1 MSSSQIDSMQTTP
14 SQYPSLRARLA
25 AVLIVLAALFAV
37 ALSTI
42 LYINFS
48 QELNKSLRHRL
59 ENITTLAGLQQDGD
73 TLLKIQTAHDRYFEQ
88 INQQNLKIKRADS
101 DLIFVYTMRKDEQ
114 GIYFVVDAGLLGEP
128 DISAFGERY
137 LEPGPLL
144 VEKFDSLNGTQLEP
158 DFYTD
163 EYGTFLSGY
172 TPIFTSNGKRVG
184 ILGVDISANTILSQR
199 REFLVRLIIIFLSAL
214 PFLVIAGIIA
224 ASYLAGP
231 MIGIRDAARRISKGE
246 LTFRITKIPHT
257 RELAELAT
265 DLNAMTAN
273 LSSLINALEQRVA
286 ERTAE
291 ISRKADQLRAAS
303 FIARQTAE
311 VQDLASLLKN
321 ITTLVTDQFGFYHT
335 GIFLIN
341 ETGSEVILQ
350 AASSEGGQRLVES
363 GHSLPVGTQSIIGS
377 VAVQKKPR
385 IALDVGLDRV
395 FFNNPDLPM
404 TRSEIALPL
413 LVRNKVLGVLDIQ
426 SDRPQAFSTED
437 MDVLETLANQVAVA
451 IDNAQLLVESQAAFR
466 QLEALTTLRTR
477 EIWGQKLQEKDRVF
491 TYTPLGL
498 RAEKLSSDGGNEV
511 TLPITL
517 RGQKIGKI
525 SVARKSDPEWKK
537 VDEDLIAEVASEV
550 GLAVDNI
557 RLLEE
562 ATQKAKQERVIG
574 EMAFRFSQAL
584 DIDSLLQ
591 TATRE
596 LGQLP
601 GVEEATVFIGDISDQ
616 DKGKASMNRKSKS
629 GRRGDS

>member
-1 MSSSQIDSMQTTP
+1 METNS

-25 AVLIVLAALFAV
+25 AVLILLAALFAV
-37 ALSTI
+37 VLSTI

-48 QELNKSLRHRL
+48 RELNKSLRHRL

-73 TLLKIQTAHDRYFEQ
+73 TLLKVQSAHDQYFEK
-88 INQQNLKIKRADS
+88 INRQNLRIKRADS
-101 DLIFVYTMRKDEQ
+101 DLVFVYTMRKDEQ
-114 GIYFVVDAGLLGEP
+114 GIYFVVDAGLPGEP
-128 DISAFGERY
+128 DISEFGERY
-137 LEPGPLL
+137 LKPGPLL
-144 VEKFDSLNGTQLEP
+144 VEKFDSLDGTMLEP

-172 TPIFTSNGKRVG
+172 TPIFTSDGKRVG
-184 ILGVDISANTILSQR
+184 VLGVDISADIIRAQER
-199 REFLVRLIIIFLSAL
+199 AYLVRLIIILFSTLL
-214 PFLVIAGIIA
+214 LLVIAGIISA
-224 ASYLAGP
+224 TYLAEP
-231 MIGIRDAARRISKGE
+231 IIGIRDAARRISKGE
-246 LTFRITKIPHT
+246 LAFRITKIPHT

-265 DLNAMTAN
+265 DLNAMTVN

-291 ISRKADQLRAAS
+291 ISRKVDHLRAAS
-303 FIARQTAE
+303 YIARQTAE
-311 VQDLASLLKN
+311 VQDLASLLN
-321 ITTLVTDQFGFYHT
+321 TVATLITDQFGFYHT

-350 AASSEGGQRLVES
+350 AASSQGGQRMIER
-363 GHSLPVGTQSIIGS
+363 GHSVSVGTQGIVGY
-377 VAVQKKPR
+377 AAAQKTPR
-385 IALDVGLDRV
+385 IALDVGLDAV

-413 LVRNKVLGVLDIQ
+413 LVRNKVLGILDIQ
-426 SDRPQAFSTED
+426 SDKPQAFSTD
-437 MDVLETLANQVAVA
+437 DIDVLETLANQVAVA
-451 IDNAQLLVESQAAFR
+451 IDNARLLDESQATFM

-477 EIWGQKLQEKDRVF
+477 ETWHQKLQEKERAF

-498 RAEKLSSDGGNEV
+498 RAEKSAGDDDHAV
-511 TLPITL
+511 TVPIIL

-525 SVARKSDPEWKK
+525 SVARKNDAEWKK
-537 VDEDLIAEVASEV
+537 VDEDLIAEVASQV

-562 ATQKAKQERVIG
+562 ATQRARQEQIVG

-601 GVEEATVFIGDISDQ
+601 GVEEATVFIGEISDQ
-616 DKGKASMNRKSKS
+616 EKVASSINRKSKG
-629 GRRGDS
+629 GRRSDS

>member
-1 MSSSQIDSMQTTP
+1 METNSSR
-14 SQYPSLRARLA
+14 YPPLRARLA
-25 AVLIVLAALFAV
+25 AVLILLAALFAV
-37 ALSTI
+37 GLSTI

-48 QELNKSLRHRL
+48 RELNNSLRHRL

-73 TLLKIQTAHDRYFEQ
+73 TLLQVQSAHDPYFEK
-88 INQQNLKIKRADS
+88 INQQNLRIKKADS

-114 GIYFVVDAGLLGEP
+114 GIYFVVDAGLPGEP
-128 DISAFGERY
+128 DISEFRERY

-144 VEKFDSLNGTQLEP
+144 VEKFDSLNGTMLEP

-172 TPIFTSNGKRVG
+172 TPIFTSDGKRVG
-184 ILGVDISANTILSQR
+184 VLGVDISANTILAQQR
-199 REFLVRLIIIFLSAL
+199 EYLVRLIVILLSAL
-214 PFLVIAGIIA
+214 LLLVIAGIIFA
-224 ASYLAGP
+224 AYLAGP
-231 MIGIRDAARRISKGE
+231 IVGIRDAARRISKGE

-273 LSSLINALEQRVA
+273 LSDLINALEQRVA

-291 ISRKADQLRAAS
+291 ISRKADHLRAAS
-303 FIARQTAE
+303 YIARQTAE
-311 VQDLASLLKN
+311 VQDLVSLLNTLAK
-321 ITTLVTDQFGFYHT
+321 LVTDQFGFYHT

-341 ETGSEVILQ
+341 ETGTEVILQ
-350 AASSEGGQRLVES
+350 AASSEGGRRMIER
-363 GHSLPVGTQSIIGS
+363 GYSLSVGTRDIVGY
-377 VAVQKKPR
+377 VAAQKKSR
-385 IALDVGLDRV
+385 IALDVGPDAV
-395 FFNNPDLPM
+395 SFNNPDLPM

-413 LVRNKVLGVLDIQ
+413 LVRNKVLGILDIQ
-426 SDRPQAFSTED
+426 SDKPQAFSTED
-437 MDVLETLANQVAVA
+437 MDVLETLAAQVAVA
-451 IDNAQLLVESQAAFR
+451 IENTRLIDESQAAFT
-466 QLEALTTLRTR
+466 QLEALTTLRSR
-477 EIWGQKLQEKDRVF
+477 EVWRQKLQEKERVF

-498 RAEKLSSDGGNEV
+498 RAEKSTSDGDNEV
-511 TLPITL
+511 IVPITL

-525 SVARKSDPEWKK
+525 SVARKNDTEWKK
-537 VDEDLIAEVASEV
+537 VDEDLIAEVASQV

-562 ATQKAKQERVIG
+562 ATQRAKQEQIVG

-601 GVEEATVFIGDISDQ
+601 GVEEATVFIGEISDQ
-616 DKGKASMNRKSKS
+616 DKATTSMNRNSEG

>member
-1 MSSSQIDSMQTTP
+1 METNSSR
-14 SQYPSLRARLA
+14 YPSLRTRLA
-25 AVLIVLAALFAV
+25 AVLIILAALFAV
-37 ALSTI
+37 VLSTI

-73 TLLKIQTAHDRYFEQ
+73 TLLKVETAHDQYFEK

-114 GIYFVVDAGLLGEP
+114 GIYFVVDAGLPGEP
-128 DISAFGERY
+128 DISEFGERY

-144 VEKFDSLNGTQLEP
+144 VEKFDSLNGTMLEP

-172 TPIFTSNGKRVG
+172 TPIFTSDGKQAGV
-184 ILGVDISANTILSQR
+184 LGVDISANTILTQER
-199 REFLVRLIIIFLSAL
+199 QYLIRLIILFLSAL
-214 PFLVIAGIIA
+214 PLLIIAGIISA
-224 ASYLAGP
+224 TYLARP
-231 MIGIRDAARRISKGE
+231 IIGIQDAARRISKGE
-246 LTFRITKIPHT
+246 LTFRITKIPRT

-265 DLNAMTAN
+265 DLNAMSAN
-273 LSSLINALEQRVA
+273 LSGLINALEQRVT

-291 ISRKADQLRAAS
+291 ISRKADHLRAAS
-303 FIARQTAE
+303 YIARQTAE
-311 VQDLASLLKN
+311 VQDLASLLN
-321 ITTLVTDQFGFYHT
+321 TVAALVTDQFAFYHT

-341 ETGSEVILQ
+341 ETGSEAVLQ
-350 AASSEGGQRLVES
+350 AASSEGGQRMIERRY
-363 GHSLPVGTQSIIGS
+363 SLSVGSQGIVGY
-377 VAVQKKPR
+377 VATQKKPR
-385 IALDVGLDRV
+385 IALDVGLDAV

-413 LVRNKVLGVLDIQ
+413 LVRNKILGILDIQ
-426 SDRPQAFSTED
+426 SDKPQAFSSED
-437 MDVLETLANQVAVA
+437 IEVLETLANQVAVA
-451 IDNAQLLVESQAAFR
+451 IDNARLLDESQATFM
-466 QLEALTTLRTR
+466 QLEALTTLRTH
-477 EIWGQKLQEKDRVF
+477 EVWGQKLREKERVF

-498 RAEKLSSDGGNEV
+498 RAEKISSDDGNEV
-511 TLPITL
+511 IVPITL

-525 SVARKSDPEWKK
+525 SVARKSDAEWKK
-537 VDEDLIAEVASEV
+537 VDEDLMAEVASQV

-562 ATQKAKQERVIG
+562 ATQRAKQEQIVG

-601 GVEEATVFIGDISDQ
+601 GVEEATVFIGEISDQ
-616 DKGKASMNRKSKS
+616 DKATTSMNRKIKG
-629 GRRGDS
+629 GRRVDP

>member
-1 MSSSQIDSMQTTP
+1 MSLSQIDSMQTN
-14 SQYPSLRARLA
+14 SSHYPSLRARLA

-37 ALSTI
+37 GLSTI
-42 LYINFS
+42 LYINFR

-73 TLLKIQTAHDRYFEQ
+73 TLLKVQTAHDQYFEK
-88 INQQNLKIKRADS
+88 INQQNLRIKKADS

-114 GIYFVVDAGLLGEP
+114 GIYFVVDAGLPGEA
-128 DISAFGERY
+128 DISEFGERY

-144 VEKFDSLNGTQLEP
+144 VEKFDSLNGTMLEP
-158 DFYTD
+158 EIYTD

-172 TPIFTSNGKRVG
+172 TPIFTSDGQRVG
-184 ILGVDISANTILSQR
+184 VLGVDISVDTILAQER
-199 REFLVRLIIIFLSAL
+199 QYLVRIIINLLVAL
-214 PFLVIAGIIA
+214 LLLVIAGIFSA
-224 ASYLAGP
+224 NYLAKP
-231 MIGIRDAARRISKGE
+231 ILGIRDAARRISKGE
-246 LTFRITKIPHT
+246 FTFRVTKMPHT

-265 DLNAMTAN
+265 DLNAMTEN
-273 LSSLINALEQRVA
+273 LSSLINALEQRVV

-291 ISRKADQLRAAS
+291 ISRKADHIRAAS
-303 FIARQTAE
+303 YIARQTAE
-311 VQDLASLLKN
+311 VQNLGSLLN
-321 ITTLVTDQFGFYHT
+321 RVARLVTDQFGFYYT

-341 ETGSEVILQ
+341 ETGTEVILQ
-350 AASSEGGQRLVES
+350 AASSEGGLRMIERGYALS
-363 GHSLPVGTQSIIGS
+363 VGSQSIVGY
-377 VAVQKKPR
+377 VAAQKKSR
-385 IALDVGLDRV
+385 IAQDVGPDAV

-413 LVRNKVLGVLDIQ
+413 VVRNKVLGVLDIQ
-426 SDRPQAFSTED
+426 SDKPQAFSTED
-437 MDVLETLANQVAVA
+437 VDVLETLADQVAIA
-451 IDNAQLLVESQAAFR
+451 IDNTRLIDESQATSM

-477 EIWGQKLQEKDRVF
+477 EVWGQKLQEKERVF

-498 RAEKLSSDGGNEV
+498 RAEKSASDGDSEV
-511 TLPITL
+511 IVPIVL

-525 SVARKSDPEWKK
+525 SVARKDETEWKK
-537 VDEDLIAEVASEV
+537 VDEDLIAEVASQV

-562 ATQKAKQERVIG
+562 ATQRAKQEQIVG
-574 EMAFRFSQAL
+574 EMALRFSQAL

-601 GVEEATVFIGDISDQ
+601 GVEEATVFIGEIGDSD
-616 DKGKASMNRKSKS
+616 KAANSTNRKSKN
-629 GRRGDS
+629 GRRGAS